1 MLLEA
6 LVCGDTEIASNVLEE
21 QIEQLQQIN
30 SETDETGFSAQ
41 FKVNDNNF
49 SISYSFPN
57 YAILV
62 IDSSELCSNRRHV
75 YYCTE
80 QP

>member
-1 MLLEA
+1 M
-6 LVCGDTEIASNVLEE
+6 CGDTEIASNVLEE

-30 SETDETGFSAQ
+30 SETDETWFSAQ
-41 FKVNDNNF
+41 FKVSDNNF
-49 SISYSFPN
+49 SISYSFSK
-57 YAILV
+57 LV
-62 IDSSELCSNRRHV
+62 IDSSELCSNRTHV